1 MGEFRMPSLGADMEA
16 GILGEWLVKPGD
28 PVKRGDIVAIV
39 ETQKGVFDVEI
50 FESGVVAQLLVQPG
64 IEVPVG
70 TVLATIAPEGAAP
83 SSAELPPSAAV
94 NVPAPAAA
102 AAPPPPAAQ
111 APPAAPTV
119 APSAAAAQRVAAS
132 PSARKLAAEKGL
144 DIATITGTG
153 PHGVIQLADVER
165 AAQERQAVAPVPLP
179 PAAEKAVTDY
189 QAGMRQAIAAA
200 MSRSN
205 REIPHYYLENAI
217 DMSAALRWLE
227 GENLKRSIKERILPV
242 VLLLKAVARALAAV
256 PELNGFWL
264 DGRHQVQEAIHIGFA
279 ISLRQ
284 GGLIAPAIHNVNLL
298 SLDELMAA
306 VRDLINRTR
315 AGRLRSSE
323 MTDAT
328 LTVTNLG
335 DLGVNTVY
343 GVIYPPQVALVGFGR
358 IAERPWAE
366 NGMLGVRRA
375 VTATLSADHR
385 ATDGHRG
392 SQFLEALNR
401 HLQTPEDL

>member
-1 MGEFRMPSLGADMEA
+1 MPMGEFRMPSLGADMEA

-28 PVKRGDIVAIV
+28 TVKRGDIVAIV

-50 FESGVVAQLLVQPG
+50 FESGVVAQLLIQPG
-64 IEVPVG
+64 MEVPVG
-70 TVLATIAPEGAAP
+70 TVLATIAPEGAASP
-83 SSAELPPSAAV
+83 LAELPPAAAV
-94 NVPAPAAA
+94 SIPLPAAA
-102 AAPPPPAAQ
+102 AEPT
-111 APPAAPTV
+111 APTL
-119 APSAAAAQRVAAS
+119 APLAAVAQRVAAS

-144 DIATITGTG
+144 DIATIHGTG

-165 AAQERQAVAPVPLP
+165 ATQEQQAAAPVPQP

-205 REIPHYYLENAI
+205 REIPHYYLETAI
-217 DMSAALRWLE
+217 DMSAALHWLE

-242 VLLLKAVARALAAV
+242 VLLLKAVSRALADV

-279 ISLRQ
+279 VSLRQ

-306 VRDLINRTR
+306 MRDLINRTR

>member
-1 MGEFRMPSLGADMEA
+1 
-16 GILGEWLVKPGD
+16 V
-28 PVKRGDIVAIV
+28 
-39 ETQKGVFDVEI
+39 
-50 FESGVVAQLLVQPG
+50 
-64 IEVPVG
+64 
-70 TVLATIAPEGAAP
+70 
-83 SSAELPPSAAV
+83 
-94 NVPAPAAA
+94 
-102 AAPPPPAAQ
+102 
-111 APPAAPTV
+111 
-119 APSAAAAQRVAAS
+119 AQRVAAS

-144 DIATITGTG
+144 DIATIHGTG

-165 AAQERQAVAPVPLP
+165 AAQERQAAAPVPQP

-205 REIPHYYLENAI
+205 REIPHYYLETAI
-217 DMSAALRWLE
+217 DMSAALHWLE

-242 VLLLKAVARALAAV
+242 VLLLKAVSRALAAV

-279 ISLRQ
+279 VSLRQ

-306 VRDLINRTR
+306 MRDLINRTR